1 MSKADQFKALTRKK
15 DEERE
20 VNREAIK
27 SGHVEIVTGLS
38 QSASSA
44 EDKPKNTEPES
55 DQHLAPDSQEIQSTS
70 IEAPSESDDEDMVQE
85 FMQRRERKLDNM
97 IGVYVEDEVA
107 KALKRLNKKY
117 GRGFQSRV
125 VNEATRKFLK
135 EQGWI

>member
-38 QSASSA
+38 QSAIA
-44 EDKPKNTEPES
+44 EEYLKTPEPES
-55 DQHLAPDSQEIQSTS
+55 DEHPASASQETQSTS
-70 IEAPSESDDEDMVQE
+70 METPSESDDEDMVQE